1 MNNKSIIIMG
11 VAGCGKTT
19 IGSLVSK
26 HTSSYFIEGDDF
38 HSKENIKKMSS
49 GIPLND
55 SDRIGWLNSI
65 KNEASKQ
72 LKKNNVIIACSALK
86 HIYRK
91 KLQLNDSILIYL
103 KIGKKDAQNRLSKRK
118 DHFMPSSLIESQF
131 KTLEEPSSALI
142 FDATTNID
150 DIVHDICKKI
160 NLRKLTIKNE

>member
-26 HTSSYFIEGDDF
+26 QTRSYFIEGDDF

-55 SDRIGWLNSI
+55 SDRMGWLKSI
-65 KNEASKQ
+65 KDEISRQ

-86 HIYRK
+86 QIYRK
-91 KLQLNDSILIYL
+91 NLQLDNSILVYL
-103 KIGKKDAQNRLSKRK
+103 KISKKDAQNRLSERK
-118 DHFMPSSLIESQF
+118 DHFMPSSLVESQF
-131 KTLEEPSSALI
+131 KILEEPSSALI
-142 FDATTNID
+142 YNATNNID
-150 DIVHDICKKI
+150 DIVNDICKKI
-160 NLRKLTIKNE
+160 NLR

>member
-26 HTSSYFIEGDDF
+26 QTRSYFIEGDDF

-55 SDRIGWLNSI
+55 SDRMGWLKSI
-65 KNEASKQ
+65 KNEISRQ

-86 HIYRK
+86 QIYRK
-91 KLQLNDSILIYL
+91 NLQLDNSILVYL
-103 KIGKKDAQNRLSKRK
+103 KISKKDAQNRLSERK
-118 DHFMPSSLIESQF
+118 DHFMPSSLVQSQF
-131 KTLEEPSSALI
+131 KILEEPSSALI
-142 FDATTNID
+142 YNATNNID
-150 DIVHDICKKI
+150 DIVNDICKKI
-160 NLRKLTIKNE
+160 NLR

>member
-26 HTSSYFIEGDDF
+26 QTRSYFIEGDDF

-55 SDRIGWLNSI
+55 SDRMGWLKSI
-65 KNEASKQ
+65 KDETSKR

-86 HIYRK
+86 QIYRK
-91 KLQLNDSILIYL
+91 NLQLDNSILVYL
-103 KIGKKDAQNRLSKRK
+103 KISKKDAQNRLSERK
-118 DHFMPSSLIESQF
+118 DHFMPSSLVESQF
-131 KTLEEPSSALI
+131 KILEEPSSALI
-142 FDATTNID
+142 YNATNNID
-150 DIVHDICKKI
+150 DIVNDICKKI
-160 NLRKLTIKNE
+160 NLK

>member
-26 HTSSYFIEGDDF
+26 QTRSYFIEGDDF

-55 SDRIGWLNSI
+55 SDRMGWLKSI
-65 KNEASKQ
+65 KNEISRQ

-86 HIYRK
+86 QIYRK
-91 KLQLNDSILIYL
+91 NLQLDNSILVYL
-103 KIGKKDAQNRLSKRK
+103 KISKKDAQNRLSERK
-118 DHFMPSSLIESQF
+118 DHFMPSSLVQSQF
-131 KTLEEPSSALI
+131 KILEEPSSALI
-142 FDATTNID
+142 YDATTNID
-150 DIVHDICKKI
+150 DIVNDICKKI
-160 NLRKLTIKNE
+160 NLR

>member
-26 HTSSYFIEGDDF
+26 QTRSYFIEGDDF

-55 SDRIGWLNSI
+55 SDRMGWLKSI
-65 KNEASKQ
+65 KNEISRQ

-86 HIYRK
+86 QIYRK
-91 KLQLNDSILIYL
+91 NLQLDNSILVYL
-103 KIGKKDAQNRLSKRK
+103 KISKKDAQNRLSERK
-118 DHFMPSSLIESQF
+118 DHFMPSSLVESQF
-131 KTLEEPSSALI
+131 KILEEPSSALI
-142 FDATTNID
+142 YNATNNID
-150 DIVHDICKKI
+150 DIVNDICKKI
-160 NLRKLTIKNE
+160 NLR